1 MLPTLQI
8 YYPDHVMWDRKSR
21 GFLGDA
27 STMGLLT
34 CTNTVC
40 ITNTE
45 TGESRTFTK
54 IPPNKGG
61 ELRSVENELQAT
73 FFSATLE
80 GGRAVKLTVFNT

>member
-1 MLPTLQI
+1 MLPLQI
-8 YYPDHVMWDRKSR
+8 YCPDHVMWDRKSR

-34 CTNTVC
+34 CTDTIQ
-40 ITNTE
+40 ITNTK

-54 IPPNKGG
+54 IPPKEGG

-73 FFSATLE
+73 FFSATIN
-80 GGRAVKLTVFNT
+80 GRAVKLTVFNT